1 MRRFATMTLWAPWL
15 DNNLIIDNIMKPSNV
30 WSKESLAAALLCVA
44 AGMASPL
51 AIAQQPQAA
60 PSAQPAPPPP
70 ELEKLEEGEA
80 PAVTIKRPGDDAP
93 SGNSIKERR
102 DHGQTK
108 EIEVKSGPS
117 TYYLRP
123 NQNVGSAQTGDA
135 QSGPPTAAQWK
146 VGEFDW
152 GVKKKPEDKD
162 GSNTDSKK

>member
-1 MRRFATMTLWAPWL
+1 
-15 DNNLIIDNIMKPSNV
+15 MKPSNV
-30 WSKESLAAALLCVA
+30 WSKESLAASRLCVA
-44 AGMASPL
+44 AGLASPL

-117 TYYLRP
+117 TYYVRP
-123 NQNVGSAQTGDA
+123 NPQLGGSTPGDA
-135 QSGPPTAAQWK
+135 QSPPPSSAQWK

-152 GVKKKPEDKD
+152 GVKKPQEGDTD
-162 GSNTDSKK
+162 GTTKK